1 MTSNTNNESRL
12 FGWLNL
18 YLMNPIQL
26 DPIRLISRWPINH
39 ILVLPLKVK
48 VGESNPD
55 ITGGGKEKRFQL
67 NLLPPPSRLP
77 PSTLQAHDQSAP
89 TAHPICKTSPKS
101 KTTHQHHQ
109 VPITHIW
116 SQITHLP
123 PIFHHQSLITHN
135 LSPMSGRWVSK
146 WWVLSKNIFLWV
158 KWSTFSGR
166 HSPIRCQCCGC

>member
-1 MTSNTNNESRL
+1 MAEFIFYESNPAWSNPLDFDMTQK
-12 FGWLNL
+12 
-18 YLMNPIQL
+18 P
-26 DPIRLISRWPINH
+26 H
-39 ILVLPLKVK
+39 LVLPLKVK

-101 KTTHQHHQ
+101 KTTHHQ
-109 VPITHIW
+109 VPITHHP
-116 SQITHLP
+116 SPITYHP
-123 PIFHHQSLITHN
+123 
-135 LSPMSGRWVSK
+135 SPMSGRWVSK

-158 KWSTFSGR
+158 CEVRMLSYSSIQFSFLSLLAR
-166 HSPIRCQCCGC
+166 SEQ